1 MATEPSQRSPK
12 DGEADRQSGDG
23 AAEKVSAGGWTEKP
37 KVRRKKFPGPVGA
50 QESLRIA
57 ISRDAYAELTAH
69 AKESLNAEICGVL
82 VGDLCEDDEGQFVS
96 VEGTIRGTAA
106 KKGSTHVTF
115 TQETW
120 NQIHEEKDRDH
131 PKRQIVGWY
140 HTHPGFGVEFS
151 EMDIFIQRNFFSG
164 ASQIAFVTDPLGG
177 QEAILV
183 NVQGEILPVARFWVD
198 GREKRC
204 HGAVVGVDGRT
215 AAATAVMPASVDKA
229 IKSLDERI
237 GQLMQMVDSQAVSMQ
252 RFFLTVGMI
261 VATGICLFVGYN
273 IYYAYVHAHDIRPPE
288 LLSYVPV
295 PVQVGDK
302 TVMLGVGVAKWEIPP
317 ELNAYQ
323 LQLEREKQQA
333 EAAAA
338 AAARKAQPATA
349 PSAAPSTAPSTAPT
363 GK

>member
-1 MATEPSQRSPK
+1 VATEPSQRSPK
-12 DGEADRQSGDG
+12 DGEADPKSGDG
-23 AAEKVSAGGWTEKP
+23 SAEKVSASGWTEKA
-37 KVRRKKFPGPVGA
+37 KVRRKTFPGPVGA

-57 ISRDAYAELTAH
+57 MTRDAYAELTAH

-82 VGDLCEDDEGQFVS
+82 VGDLCEDNEGQFVS

-151 EMDIFIQRNFFSG
+151 EMDMFIQRNFFSG

-183 NVQGEILPVARFWVD
+183 NAQGQILPVSRFWVD

-204 HGAVVGVDGRT
+204 HGAAAGGDGKSDSAGV
-215 AAATAVMPASVDKA
+215 AMPASVDKA

-237 GQLMQMVDSQAVSMQ
+237 GQLMQMVDSQALSMQ
-252 RFFLTVGMI
+252 RFFLTIGMI
-261 VATGICLFVGYN
+261 VAMGVCLYIGYS
-273 IYYAYVHAHDIRPPE
+273 IYYTYAHSHDIRPPE

-333 EAAAA
+333 AEAAAK
-338 AAARKAQPATA
+338 KAQPTTAPANGPTTA
-349 PSAAPSTAPSTAPT
+349 PS